1 MTLQFAPNM
10 RTRLIL
16 AFFIV
21 TLLPMGMLAWL
32 NNRTT
37 RQALIEDANRALFAV
52 ASQTAASLDA
62 FISSNLN
69 EIRTEAGLPSMLDY
83 LQADRQAP
91 GEATLQEDMFGLL
104 TSLAARDV
112 NIASYALLDVQGD
125 VVLDTQIENRGKSE
139 AVEPYFVAVRQPDG
153 PAVVVSPVRFY
164 EGEAYLVFISPIRD
178 DFGRI
183 AGALRVRFR
192 AQVLQLILEEKN
204 GLAGSGSFGV
214 LFDEYHLHLAHGV
227 QPDANFLPI
236 VRFPPETETLLRSQ
250 NRLPN
255 LAAGNLYSM
264 QLDDLNEHLSN
275 PETQRFFEAED
286 VATGD
291 LTNQVAIAEMHTQP
305 WLVAFFQPQDVFLA
319 PIEEQS
325 RSTAIL
331 LAAFS
336 LVAVFMALGVATR
349 LGQPI
354 THLAE
359 EVARFTSGEFET
371 RSDIHSADE
380 IGALSRNFNF
390 MAEKVQSLLKGLEHR
405 AHELENEIQERQRA
419 EERFRASEDRYRLIS
434 ELASDYVYSVDLT
447 PQGEL
452 VLGWATDAFTR
463 FTGYDSENL
472 KARGGWPTLVHPDDR
487 QRYLDDRARLL
498 ESGEPDMTEY
508 RIVTREGETRWLR
521 DYRRPVHDPQTGRL
535 ARFYG
540 AAQDISA
547 QKTADLQLVG
557 AKNAAEMANRSKS
570 IFLANMSHELRTPL
584 NAIIGFAQLLSSN
597 TGLPAEPRQQVQI
610 INRSGEH
617 LLNLINDVLEMSK
630 IEAGRATLQLHAFD
644 LRRLLEDI
652 LSMLSLRVQDKGLEL
667 TTEIAEDL
675 PRYVRSD
682 ESKLRQILINL
693 INNAIKF
700 TEQGKISVRIACAMD
715 DRTTLNFEVE
725 DTGAGMSKEEMAT
738 LFEPFIQTPTG
749 EQQSEGTGLGL
760 TISREYVQLM
770 GGNITVRSE
779 PGKGSL
785 FRFDIRMEM
794 AEEQPERISAPARRV
809 VAMAP
814 NQPRY
819 RILIVED
826 KEENRLLLRQ
836 LLEPLGFEV
845 REAADGRQGVAV
857 WQEWQP
863 HLIWMDIRMPVMDG
877 YAAMQAIRGL
887 PGGAETVIIALTASA
902 FEENR
907 ADSIQAGAYD
917 FVRKPFRN
925 QEILERL
932 ARHLGV
938 KYVYAD
944 DFVEPKT
951 TPRRAE
957 IRQVELGPVS
967 AEWCQRLHTAAS
979 RADGDQVRA
988 MLVELRPE
996 QGALAAELATLADN
1010 FRFDLIMQSC
1020 QAAEAQR

>member
-1 MTLQFAPNM
+1 MYRLAATM

-16 AFFIV
+16 AFLGVALI
-21 TLLPMGMLAWL
+21 PMGLLAWL
-32 NNRTT
+32 NSRTT
-37 RQALIEDANRALFAV
+37 RQALIEDANRALYAV

-62 FISSNLN
+62 FIAGNLK
-69 EIRTEAGLPSMLDY
+69 EVSTEASLPSLRDF
-83 LQADRQAP
+83 LQNERGGRNDETARQ
-91 GEATLQEDMFGLL
+91 EALGLL
-104 TSLAARDV
+104 VSLAARDPYIV
-112 NIASYALLDVQGD
+112 SYALLDYQGV
-125 VVLDTQIENRGKSE
+125 VVLDTHPEDQGRSE
-139 AVEPYFVAVRQPDG
+139 AQQSYYHAIRQANGAVG
-153 PAVVVSPVRFY
+153 NVSPVQFY
-164 EGEAYLVFISPIRD
+164 EGEAFLVFISPVMD
-178 DFGRI
+178 DLGEM
-183 AGALRVRFR
+183 AGALRVRYR
-192 AQVLQLILEEKN
+192 AGVLQSLLEGKN
-204 GLAGSGSFGV
+204 GLAGPGSFGV
-214 LFDEYHLHLAHGV
+214 LFDEYHLHLGHGV
-227 QPDANFLPI
+227 QPDVNFLPI
-236 VRFPPETETLLRSQ
+236 VHFPLEVETLLRAQ
-250 NRLPN
+250 NRLPD
-255 LAAGNLYSM
+255 LPAESLYPM
-264 QLDDLNEHLSN
+264 QLDDLHEHLSN
-275 PETQRFFEAED
+275 PDTQRFFEAED
-286 VATGD
+286 VATGEMI
-291 LTNQVAIAEMHTQP
+291 NQVAIAEMSTQP
-305 WLVAFFQPQDVFLA
+305 WLVAFFQPQEIFLA
-319 PIEEQS
+319 PVEGQASNI
-325 RSTAIL
+325 AIL

-336 LVAVFMALGVATR
+336 IIAIFMALGVATR

-354 THLAE
+354 TLLAE
-359 EVARFTSGEFET
+359 AVARFTGGDLET
-371 RSDIHSADE
+371 RSDIRTADE
-380 IGALSRNFNF
+380 IGDLARNFNQ
-390 MAEKVQSLLKGLEHR
+390 MAERVQSLLKGLEHR
-405 AHELENEIQERQRA
+405 ADELESEIQERRRA
-419 EERFRASEDRYRLIS
+419 EERLRASEERYRLIS

-447 PQGEL
+447 PEGEL

-463 FTGYDSENL
+463 FTGYDSEEL
-472 KARGGWPTLVHPDDR
+472 KARGGWPTLVHTDDH
-487 QRYLDDRARLL
+487 QRYLDERARLL

-521 DYRRPVHDPQTGRL
+521 DYRRPVRDPQTGRL
-535 ARFYG
+535 TRFYG

-584 NAIIGFAQLLSSN
+584 NAIIGFAQLLSNN

-630 IEAGRATLQLHAFD
+630 IEAGRATLQLHVFD
-644 LRRLLEDI
+644 LHRLLEDI
-652 LSMLSLRVQDKGLEL
+652 LSMFSLRLQDKGLEL
-667 TTEIAEDL
+667 IAEIADDL
-675 PRYVRSD
+675 PRFIRSD

-693 INNAIKF
+693 VNNAIKF
-700 TEQGKISVRIACAMD
+700 TEQGEISIRVACEED
-715 DRTTLNFEVE
+715 DRTVLRFEVE
-725 DTGAGMSKEEMAT
+725 DTGAGMSKEEMTT

-785 FRFDIRMEM
+785 FRFDIHVEM
-794 AEEQPERISAPARRV
+794 SEEQPERISAPTRRV
-809 VAMAP
+809 VSLAP

-845 REAADGRQGVAV
+845 REAADGQQGVAV

-887 PGGAETVIIALTASA
+887 PGGAETVIVALTASA

-925 QEILERL
+925 EEILERL

-957 IRQVELGPVS
+957 IRQVELGLVS